1 MMEKSLNSTKH
12 IIYLAIFIF
21 LSINNAHSAHKVYR
35 VGRSICETKYM
46 YIDDFHP
53 HKGNVKSVKE
63 YSYTVSPLGRIKRDK
78 NRHNYAHYDQ
88 NGNIIEYVEKNK
100 SQQKDDKYI
109 CEYDSA
115 GNRTKMYCYSHDSLR
130 CILSSIYDDRGN
142 EIEYK
147 INNHKG
153 FCLQKTTQKIDENGN
168 LIEIRTFKNDTLQS
182 FSKASYDSNGNKLTD
197 STFNQ
202 NGVLIKSIEL
212 FYNSVGEVK
221 KMITYN
227 PMENKKD
234 SCFYS
239 YEYDSLG
246 DKTTLESKIIN
257 GKQTLSKGYRKNPN
271 GKTLEIWSYKNDK
284 IKYKYIFK
292 YDSEGKLTEKIV
304 YPSCYGYPDPNT
316 MDQRDLGARYRC
328 LNEFDSQGN
337 LVAFY
342 QFYSI
347 GPDYV
352 SKIVCKNDEKGNPL
366 RSKVYN
372 KNDKR
377 RRSPRPDKDTYE
389 NYEKRYK
396 YEYYKK
402 SEIKK

>member
-1 MMEKSLNSTKH
+1 MEKSLYSAKH

-21 LSINNAHSAHKVYR
+21 LSINNAHSAHKIHRENASVFEDMYT
-35 VGRSICETKYM
+35 ETGWR
-46 YIDDFHP
+46 IPLNNRF
-53 HKGNVKSVKE
+53 KGNVKTVKE
-63 YSYTVSPLGRIKRDK
+63 NYYTVSPHGRIKIDK
-78 NRHNYAHYDQ
+78 NRYNNYFYDP
-88 NGNIIEYVEKNK
+88 NGNIIEYVEKNE
-100 SQQKDDKYI
+100 SRQINYKYI
-109 CEYDSA
+109 YEYDSA

-168 LIEIRTFKNDTLQS
+168 VIEIRTFKNDTLQS
-182 FSKASYDSNGNKLTD
+182 FSKASYDSKGNKLTD

-202 NGVLIKSIEL
+202 NGVLVKSIEL

-227 PMENKKD
+227 PLENKKD

-246 DKTTLESKIIN
+246 NKTTFQSEIIN
-257 GKQTLSKGYRKNPN
+257 GELTLTKGIKNNPN
-271 GKTLEIWSYKNDK
+271 GKNLGTWFYHNGEIDHYLHL
-284 IKYKYIFK
+284 FK
-292 YDSEGKLTEKIV
+292 YDSEGRLTDVILPGGEF
-304 YPSCYGYPDPNT
+304 P
-316 MDQRDLGARYRC
+316 RDRLKYR
-328 LNEFDSQGN
+328 LIYEYDSQGN

-342 QFYSI
+342 QSYSM
-347 GPDYV
+347 GSDYV
-352 SKIVCKNDEKGNPL
+352 RKIVYKNNAKGNP
-366 RSKVYN
+366 RKTKAY
-372 KNDKR
+372 
-377 RRSPRPDKDTYE
+377 YE
-389 NYEKRYK
+389 NGKRIKDPDIETTNRYK

>member
-1 MMEKSLNSTKH
+1 MEKSLYSAKH

-21 LSINNAHSAHKVYR
+21 LSINNANSAHKIHRENASVFEDMYT
-35 VGRSICETKYM
+35 ETGWR
-46 YIDDFHP
+46 IPLNNRF
-53 HKGNVKSVKE
+53 KGNVKTVKE
-63 YSYTVSPLGRIKRDK
+63 NYYTVSPHGRIKIDK
-78 NRHNYAHYDQ
+78 NRHNNYFYDP
-88 NGNIIEYVEKNK
+88 NGNIIEYVEKNE
-100 SQQKDDKYI
+100 SRQINYKYI
-109 CEYDSA
+109 YEYDSA

-202 NGVLIKSIEL
+202 NGVLIKSIEF

-246 DKTTLESKIIN
+246 NKTTFQSEIIN
-257 GKQTLSKGYRKNPN
+257 GELTLTKGIKNNPN
-271 GKTLEIWSYKNDK
+271 GKNLGTWFYHNGEIDHYLHL
-284 IKYKYIFK
+284 FK
-292 YDSEGKLTEKIV
+292 YDSEGRLTDVILPGGEF
-304 YPSCYGYPDPNT
+304 P
-316 MDQRDLGARYRC
+316 RDRLKYR
-328 LNEFDSQGN
+328 LIYEYDSQGN
-337 LVAFY
+337 LVTFY
-342 QFYSI
+342 QSYSM
-347 GPDYV
+347 GSDYV
-352 SKIVCKNDEKGNPL
+352 RKIVYKNNAKGNP
-366 RSKVYN
+366 RKTKAY
-372 KNDKR
+372 
-377 RRSPRPDKDTYE
+377 YE
-389 NYEKRYK
+389 NGKRIKDPDIETTSRYK

>member
-1 MMEKSLNSTKH
+1 MEKSLYSAKH

-21 LSINNAHSAHKVYR
+21 LSINNAHSAHKIHRENASVFEDMYT
-35 VGRSICETKYM
+35 ETGWRIPLNKR
-46 YIDDFHP
+46 F
-53 HKGNVKSVKE
+53 KGNVKTVKE
-63 YSYTVSPLGRIKRDK
+63 NYYTVSPHGRIKIDK
-78 NRHNYAHYDQ
+78 NRYNNYFYDP
-88 NGNIIEYVEKNK
+88 NGNIIEYVEKNE
-100 SQQKDDKYI
+100 SRQINYKYI
-109 CEYDSA
+109 YEYDSA

-168 LIEIRTFKNDTLQS
+168 VIEIRTFKNDTLQS
-182 FSKASYDSNGNKLTD
+182 FSKASYDSKGNKLTD

-202 NGVLIKSIEL
+202 NGVLIKSIEF

-246 DKTTLESKIIN
+246 NKTTFQSEIIN
-257 GKQTLSKGYRKNPN
+257 GELTLTKGIKNNPN
-271 GKTLEIWSYKNDK
+271 GKNLGTWFYHNGEIDHYLHL
-284 IKYKYIFK
+284 FK
-292 YDSEGKLTEKIV
+292 YDSEGRLTDVILPGGEF
-304 YPSCYGYPDPNT
+304 P
-316 MDQRDLGARYRC
+316 RDRLKDRLIY
-328 LNEFDSQGN
+328 EYDSQGN

-342 QFYSI
+342 RSYSM
-347 GPDYV
+347 GSDYV
-352 SKIVCKNDEKGNPL
+352 RKIVYKNNAKGNP
-366 RSKVYN
+366 RKTKAY
-372 KNDKR
+372 
-377 RRSPRPDKDTYE
+377 YE
-389 NYEKRYK
+389 NGKRIKDPDIETTSRYK

>member
-1 MMEKSLNSTKH
+1 MEKSLYSAKH

-21 LSINNAHSAHKVYR
+21 LSINNANSAHKIHRENASVFEDMYT
-35 VGRSICETKYM
+35 ETGWR
-46 YIDDFHP
+46 IPLNNRF
-53 HKGNVKSVKE
+53 KGNVKTVKE
-63 YSYTVSPLGRIKRDK
+63 NYYTVSPHGRIKIDK
-78 NRHNYAHYDQ
+78 NRYNNYFYDP
-88 NGNIIEYVEKNK
+88 NGNIIEYVEKNE
-100 SQQKDDKYI
+100 SRQINYKYI
-109 CEYDSA
+109 YEYDSA

-168 LIEIRTFKNDTLQS
+168 VIEIRTFKNDTLQS
-182 FSKASYDSNGNKLTD
+182 FSKASYDSKGNKLTD

-202 NGVLIKSIEL
+202 NGVLVKSIEL

-227 PMENKKD
+227 PLENKKD

-246 DKTTLESKIIN
+246 NKTTFQSEIIN
-257 GKQTLSKGYRKNPN
+257 GELTLTKGIKNNPN
-271 GKTLEIWSYKNDK
+271 GKNLGTWFYHNGEIDHYLHL
-284 IKYKYIFK
+284 FK
-292 YDSEGKLTEKIV
+292 YDSEGRLTDVILPGGEF
-304 YPSCYGYPDPNT
+304 P
-316 MDQRDLGARYRC
+316 RDRLKDRLIY
-328 LNEFDSQGN
+328 EYDSQGN

-342 QFYSI
+342 RSYSM
-347 GPDYV
+347 GSDYV
-352 SKIVCKNDEKGNPL
+352 RKIVYKNNAKGNP
-366 RSKVYN
+366 RKTKAY
-372 KNDKR
+372 
-377 RRSPRPDKDTYE
+377 YE
-389 NYEKRYK
+389 NGKRIKDPDIETTSRYK

>member
-1 MMEKSLNSTKH
+1 MEKSLYSAKH

-21 LSINNAHSAHKVYR
+21 LSINNAHSAHKIHRENASVFEDMYT
-35 VGRSICETKYM
+35 ETGWR
-46 YIDDFHP
+46 IPLNNRF
-53 HKGNVKSVKE
+53 KGNVKTVKE
-63 YSYTVSPLGRIKRDK
+63 NYYTVSPHGRIKIDK
-78 NRHNYAHYDQ
+78 NRHNNYFYDP
-88 NGNIIEYVEKNK
+88 NGNIIEYVEKNE
-100 SQQKDDKYI
+100 SRQINYKYI
-109 CEYDSA
+109 YEYDSA

-168 LIEIRTFKNDTLQS
+168 VIEIRTFKNDTLQS
-182 FSKASYDSNGNKLTD
+182 FSKASYDSKGNKLTD

-202 NGVLIKSIEL
+202 NGVLIKSTEL

-227 PMENKKD
+227 PLENKKD

-246 DKTTLESKIIN
+246 NKTTFQSEIIN
-257 GKQTLSKGYRKNPN
+257 GELTLTKGIKNNPN
-271 GKTLEIWSYKNDK
+271 GKNLGTWFYHNGEIDHYLHL
-284 IKYKYIFK
+284 FK
-292 YDSEGKLTEKIV
+292 YDSEGRLTDVILPGGEF
-304 YPSCYGYPDPNT
+304 P
-316 MDQRDLGARYRC
+316 RDRLKYR
-328 LNEFDSQGN
+328 LIYEYDSQGN

-342 QFYSI
+342 LSYSM
-347 GPDYV
+347 GSDYV
-352 SKIVCKNDEKGNPL
+352 HKIVYKNNAKGNP
-366 RSKVYN
+366 RKTKAY
-372 KNDKR
+372 
-377 RRSPRPDKDTYE
+377 YE
-389 NYEKRYK
+389 NGKRIKDPDIETTSRYK

>member
-1 MMEKSLNSTKH
+1 MEKSLYSAKH

-21 LSINNAHSAHKVYR
+21 LSINNAHSAHKIHRENASVFEDMYT
-35 VGRSICETKYM
+35 ETGWRIPLNKR
-46 YIDDFHP
+46 F
-53 HKGNVKSVKE
+53 KGNVKTVKE
-63 YSYTVSPLGRIKRDK
+63 NYYTVSPHGRIKIDK
-78 NRHNYAHYDQ
+78 NRYNNYFYDP
-88 NGNIIEYVEKNK
+88 NGNIIEYVEKNE
-100 SQQKDDKYI
+100 SRQINYKYI
-109 CEYDSA
+109 YEYDSA
-115 GNRTKMYCYSHDSLR
+115 GNRKKMYCYSHDSLR

-168 LIEIRTFKNDTLQS
+168 VIEIRTFKNDTLQS
-182 FSKASYDSNGNKLTD
+182 FSKASYDSKGNKLTD

-202 NGVLIKSIEL
+202 NGVLIKSTEL

-227 PMENKKD
+227 PLENKKD

-246 DKTTLESKIIN
+246 NKTTFQSEIIN
-257 GKQTLSKGYRKNPN
+257 GELTLTKGIKNNPN
-271 GKTLEIWSYKNDK
+271 GKNLGTWFYHNGEIDHYLHL
-284 IKYKYIFK
+284 FK
-292 YDSEGKLTEKIV
+292 YDSEGRLTDVILPGGEF
-304 YPSCYGYPDPNT
+304 P
-316 MDQRDLGARYRC
+316 RDRLKDRLIY
-328 LNEFDSQGN
+328 EYDSQGN

-342 QFYSI
+342 RSYSM
-347 GPDYV
+347 GSDYV
-352 SKIVCKNDEKGNPL
+352 RKIVYKNNAKGNP
-366 RSKVYN
+366 RKTKAY
-372 KNDKR
+372 
-377 RRSPRPDKDTYE
+377 YE
-389 NYEKRYK
+389 NGKRIKDPDIETTSRYK

>member
-1 MMEKSLNSTKH
+1 
-12 IIYLAIFIF
+12 
-21 LSINNAHSAHKVYR
+21 
-35 VGRSICETKYM
+35 
-46 YIDDFHP
+46 
-53 HKGNVKSVKE
+53 
-63 YSYTVSPLGRIKRDK
+63 
-78 NRHNYAHYDQ
+78 
-88 NGNIIEYVEKNK
+88 
-100 SQQKDDKYI
+100 
-109 CEYDSA
+109 
-115 GNRTKMYCYSHDSLR
+115 
-130 CILSSIYDDRGN
+130 
-142 EIEYK
+142 
-147 INNHKG
+147 
-153 FCLQKTTQKIDENGN
+153 
-168 LIEIRTFKNDTLQS
+168 
-182 FSKASYDSNGNKLTD
+182 
-197 STFNQ
+197 
-202 NGVLIKSIEL
+202 
-212 FYNSVGEVK
+212 
-221 KMITYN
+221 
-227 PMENKKD
+227 MENKKD

-246 DKTTLESKIIN
+246 NKTTLESKIIN

>member
-1 MMEKSLNSTKH
+1 MEKSLYSAKH

-21 LSINNAHSAHKVYR
+21 LSINNAHSAHKIHRENASVFEDMYT
-35 VGRSICETKYM
+35 ETGWRIPLNKR
-46 YIDDFHP
+46 F
-53 HKGNVKSVKE
+53 KGNVKTVKE
-63 YSYTVSPLGRIKRDK
+63 NYYTVSPHGRIKIDK
-78 NRHNYAHYDQ
+78 NRYNNYFYDP
-88 NGNIIEYVEKNK
+88 NGNIIEYVEKNE
-100 SQQKDDKYI
+100 SRQINYKYI
-109 CEYDSA
+109 YEYDSA

-168 LIEIRTFKNDTLQS
+168 VIEIRTFKNDTLQS
-182 FSKASYDSNGNKLTD
+182 FSKASYDSKGNKLTD

-202 NGVLIKSIEL
+202 NGVLIKSTEL

-227 PMENKKD
+227 PLENKKD

-246 DKTTLESKIIN
+246 NKTTFQSEIIN
-257 GKQTLSKGYRKNPN
+257 GELTLTKGIKNNPN
-271 GKTLEIWSYKNDK
+271 GKNLGTWFYHNGEIDHYLHL
-284 IKYKYIFK
+284 FK
-292 YDSEGKLTEKIV
+292 YDSEGRLTDVILPGGEF
-304 YPSCYGYPDPNT
+304 P
-316 MDQRDLGARYRC
+316 RDRLKYR
-328 LNEFDSQGN
+328 LIYEYDSQGN

-342 QFYSI
+342 QSYSM
-347 GPDYV
+347 GSDYV
-352 SKIVCKNDEKGNPL
+352 RKIVYKNNAKGNP
-366 RSKVYN
+366 RKTKAY
-372 KNDKR
+372 
-377 RRSPRPDKDTYE
+377 YE
-389 NYEKRYK
+389 NGKRIKDPDIETTNRYK

>member
-1 MMEKSLNSTKH
+1 MEKSLYSAKH

-21 LSINNAHSAHKVYR
+21 LSINNAHSAHKIHRENASVFEDMYT
-35 VGRSICETKYM
+35 ETGWRIPLNKR
-46 YIDDFHP
+46 F
-53 HKGNVKSVKE
+53 KGNVKTVKE
-63 YSYTVSPLGRIKRDK
+63 NYYTVSPHGRIKIDK
-78 NRHNYAHYDQ
+78 NRYNNYFYDP
-88 NGNIIEYVEKNK
+88 NGNIIEYVEKNE
-100 SQQKDDKYI
+100 SRQINYKYI
-109 CEYDSA
+109 YEYDSA

-168 LIEIRTFKNDTLQS
+168 VIEIRTFKNDTLQS
-182 FSKASYDSNGNKLTD
+182 FSKASYDSKGNKLTD

-202 NGVLIKSIEL
+202 NGVLIKSAEF

-227 PMENKKD
+227 PLENKKD

-246 DKTTLESKIIN
+246 NKTTFQSEIIN
-257 GKQTLSKGYRKNPN
+257 EKQTFSEGYRKNPN
-271 GKTLEIWSYKNDK
+271 GKTLEIWGYKNDK

-292 YDSEGKLTEKIV
+292 YDSEGRLTDVILPGGEF
-304 YPSCYGYPDPNT
+304 P
-316 MDQRDLGARYRC
+316 RDRLKDRLIYKY
-328 LNEFDSQGN
+328 DSQGN

-342 QFYSI
+342 LSYSM
-347 GPDYV
+347 GSDYV
-352 SKIVCKNDEKGNPL
+352 RKIVYKNNAKGNP
-366 RSKVYN
+366 RKTKAY
-372 KNDKR
+372 
-377 RRSPRPDKDTYE
+377 YE
-389 NYEKRYK
+389 NGKRIKDPDIETTSRYK